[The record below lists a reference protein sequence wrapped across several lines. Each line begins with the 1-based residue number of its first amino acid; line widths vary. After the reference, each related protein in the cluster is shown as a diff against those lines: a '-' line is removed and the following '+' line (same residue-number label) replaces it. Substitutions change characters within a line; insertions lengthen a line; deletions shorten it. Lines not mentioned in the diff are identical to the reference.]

1 MDPAAVLAQ
10 TALFRTLGRD
20 DRERL
25 AELTS
30 TQELR
35 SGEVVYEEGSPSD
48 ACFVVASGRLR
59 VSRADGLVGYVGRM
73 EPAGEIGV
81 VMGEPRSA
89 TVRAVRDTTVL
100 RIAVDDFLAFLG
112 EQAPTLMALA
122 RLSIDRVRQQGRRRC
137 CRPPR
142 SRARS
147 RSSPRPPRCR

>member
-112 EQAPTLMALA
+112 EQAPTLMPWRACPSTA
-122 RLSIDRVRQQGRRRC
+122 CASRGAGGC